1 MRIKLKEGVQPFR
14 INIVIKDG
22 VDISQDIYNQF
33 KDKLEK
39 IKPKETKK

>member
-1 MRIKLKEGVQPFR
+1 MRIKLKEGVKPFR